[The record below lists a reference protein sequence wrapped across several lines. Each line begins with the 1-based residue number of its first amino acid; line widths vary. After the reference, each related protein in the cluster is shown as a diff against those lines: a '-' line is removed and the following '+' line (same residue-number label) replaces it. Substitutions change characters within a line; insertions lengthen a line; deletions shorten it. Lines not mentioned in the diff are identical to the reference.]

1 MMELETQ
8 RLRIDPFSKNDIEH
22 WANIEADARVR
33 KYIDGKPLTAEDAER
48 YILRN
53 IKSYKDNGFGRYAV
67 RLLKDNTLIGM
78 CGFLEEPYGID
89 FGYRFG
95 HAYWQK
101 GYATEAAGALVA
113 YGHQALKMQHLVA
126 WVHPE
131 NSASMH
137 VLKKLN
143 FEHLGQD
150 FLYDMTV
157 EKFQH

>member
-1 MMELETQ
+1 MELETQ

-78 CGFLEEPYGID
+78 CGFLEEPLRH
-89 FGYRFG
+89 RFWISLR
-95 HAYWQK
+95 ACLLAKRLCNRSSWRPRRLWSPSLK
-101 GYATEAAGALVA
+101 DATYCCLGSSREQRLNACA
-113 YGHQALKMQHLVA
+113 Q
-126 WVHPE
+126 E
-131 NSASMH
+131 T
-137 VLKKLN
+137 KL
-143 FEHLGQD
+143 
-150 FLYDMTV
+150 
-157 EKFQH
+157 